1 MVGGNIH
8 QRDDADDV
16 AISAL
21 LTCRLCEEKCI
32 GSIFIFFFFLL
43 LLLIIFRFLFL
54 VDLHDLNEHLWLKT
68 LTAFLFCSPPTLHSG
83 EGCYKC

>member
-1 MVGGNIH
+1 MC

-32 GSIFIFFFFLL
+32 GSVFIFFFW
-43 LLLIIFRFLFL
+43 LIIFRFLFL
-54 VDLHDLNEHLWLKT
+54 VDLHDLK
-68 LTAFLFCSPPTLHSG
+68 
-83 EGCYKC
+83 